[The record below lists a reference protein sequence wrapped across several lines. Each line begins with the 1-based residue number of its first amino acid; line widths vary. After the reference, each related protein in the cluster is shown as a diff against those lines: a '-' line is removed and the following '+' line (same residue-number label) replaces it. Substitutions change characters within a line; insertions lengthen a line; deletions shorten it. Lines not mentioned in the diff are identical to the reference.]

1 MNTSQLFP
9 RFNAVLV
16 VTITAAA
23 IVLFIGKIASADQV
37 LAMGASMID
46 YSEVVTASALDFNI
60 SVEKTHASVATKK

>member
-37 LAMGASMID
+37 LTMGATMMD
-46 YSEVVTASALDFNI
+46 YSEVVTASTLGFDI
-60 SVEKTHASVATKK
+60 SAERTHASVATKM